1 MRIIKH
7 ALQNIS
13 ACFAGLDYC
22 NMRSSNLNLFYELL
36 SSHRDTRHRMVSLT
50 KTNKVHLKYHIAY
63 TRHYV
68 CNSHII
74 LICLSYM
81 IIPPLCHLNHQR
93 LVATQ
98 YVNHLRT

>member
-22 NMRSSNLNLFYELL
+22 NMRSSNLNLFYALL
-36 SSHRDTRHRMVSLT
+36 SSHRDIHHHMVSLI
-50 KTNKVHLKYHIAY
+50 KTNKVRLKYHIAY

-68 CNSHII
+68 CNSRMI

-81 IIPPLCHLNHQR
+81 IIPPLCHHQR
-93 LVATQ
+93 RPVAMP